1 MKRDSSLKAA
11 RQQYFRAGRGGT
23 LTEAER
29 EGRAAAWLAG
39 EGAELCD
46 QQSRDERRGRCVAAR
61 RAEEARARPRGRSDG
76 SVETG
81 SGEGSV
87 ERLWPAGRG
96 GGFGSWDRG
105 WGLGLGF
112 WFLVC
117 MCVCV
122 WGSLCR
128 SENSQRRPQGVESR
142 SEAHS
147 RSHSCV
153 LDRGWGWGLGRGS
166 GFGIGVWDR
175 GLGLGRDWW

>member
-117 MCVCV
+117 VC
-122 WGSLCR
+122 
-128 SENSQRRPQGVESR
+128 
-142 SEAHS
+142 
-147 RSHSCV
+147 
-153 LDRGWGWGLGRGS
+153 GWGL
-166 GFGIGVWDR
+166 GFGIGVGVGVWEGDR
-175 GLGLGRDWW
+175 GLGSGFGSRVWV